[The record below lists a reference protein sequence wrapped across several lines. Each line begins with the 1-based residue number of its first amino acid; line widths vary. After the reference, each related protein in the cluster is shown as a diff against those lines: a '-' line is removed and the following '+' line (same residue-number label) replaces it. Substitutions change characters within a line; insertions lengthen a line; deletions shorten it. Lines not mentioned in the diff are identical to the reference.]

1 MELLNLLMEHQLG
14 KYRKILYLVSELVTL
29 LLYKTVR
36 VALKLSEMGII
47 SKIKVSLGE
56 IQQVSFFSIIKA
68 EGNRKKKIWEITLNT
83 TVQLALR
90 N

>member
-1 MELLNLLMEHQLG
+1 MEHQLG
-14 KYRKILYLVSELVTL
+14 KYRKILYLVSELLAL

-68 EGNRKKKIWEITLNT
+68 EGNRKARKSG
-83 TVQLALR
+83 R
-90 N
+90 

>member
-1 MELLNLLMEHQLG
+1 MEFLNLLMEHQLG
-14 KYRKILYLVSELVTL
+14 KYRKILYLVSELLAL

-68 EGNRKKKIWEITLNT
+68 EGNRKARKSG
-83 TVQLALR
+83 R
-90 N
+90 